1 MTTDSTT
8 ADKKDVDMKDAEVK
22 DEVKEEV
29 KEETE
34 TKAEGEEDVPMEEE
48 EKAEEKKEEKAVEKE
63 EDEDLSVPVSK
74 FSGDI
79 VLAGEDSSINA
90 IVSPENILSSIAI
103 GGQALHATTR
113 SNVGFTTGRYMVEC
127 QVLSM
132 HNNNHSEIRIGV
144 STEGSKLHIGTANS
158 VGFSV
163 TLNTYQICQADGTLA
178 AAKRNT
184 KRINQGDV
192 IGLLVNRVEEG
203 NANTVS
209 LFVNGERNSQP
220 VTLPDAFVNEA
231 AIPTFT
237 VKNSTIQMLTLE
249 NLRATYPFACRS
261 YGMVADKVAE
271 SYDIPTLE
279 EGEVVIPI
287 GNPTK
292 EWVDKYIDSH
302 KDHPVVNLTSGGFQ
316 EWATK
321 SSVAAKNQG
330 RPDAEAQKYIEKIMN
345 MKRRKYLYAF
355 SNNLIKKDRKAMCK
369 RLGSNLKITA
379 FVSDD
384 LLKELPKSCPD
395 YKNFSIP
402 MNAQLEGFHEVKFSK
417 NMKESKDVF
426 QSWLL
431 ANRLHSKVEGLKPS
445 PWYREKMAEWNKFKT
460 SVKQIAAKAKH
471 EEAKKQAEEARKAEG
486 GEEVKKEE
494 VKEEKKEEEKKEED
508 KTEAEKNDVDVK
520 EWSAEDWMLADLRY
534 ELHMLTF
541 AFAKD
546 VEELIKKKKEEKEA
560 KEAEAKEKGEDKE
573 AEKKEKDSDE
583 EEEEEEPEPPHT
595 QFTVNNLD
603 FYYRLYFSGAKLL
616 QPVTWGCTDL
626 REVCQPIADLVN
638 IGEEDDIVSS
648 KMVEEFGL
656 SSILELTESARQE
669 RKDRQVAG
677 DENAVLK
684 FKAPVVNTTPRF
696 NPGQQNKGTST
707 TTAKGNP
714 QMQNQQ
720 NKGQQW
726 GNYGK
731 GGYKGYNQYQPYGK
745 GKYGQDKGGGGRQIT
760 NAKGEIVSGGGAG
773 AGPVAAPS
781 GKGGSDQAV
790 QKPTIPGPMRM
801 LPSGAKRPPA
811 TTGGLVPPAA
821 KRFQE
826 M

>member
-1 MTTDSTT
+1 MTADSTT
-8 ADKKDVDMKDAEVK
+8 VDKDVEMKDAATK

-29 KEETE
+29 KDPE
-34 TKAEGEEDVPMEEE
+34 TKADGEDVPMEKEE
-48 EKAEEKKEEKAVEKE
+48 AEEKKEEEKVVEKE
-63 EDEDLSVPVSK
+63 EDEDLSVPVNK

-79 VLAGEDSSINA
+79 LLAGEDSTINA

-113 SNVGFTTGRYMVEC
+113 SNVGFTTGRYMIEV

-132 HNNNHSEIRIGV
+132 HNNNHSEIRLGV
-144 STEGSKLHIGTANS
+144 STEGSKLHIGTPNS

-163 TLNTYQICQADGTLA
+163 ALNTYQICNADGTLA
-178 AAKRNT
+178 AAKRNS
-184 KRINQGDV
+184 KRLTQGDV

-203 NANTVS
+203 NANSVS
-209 LFVNGERNSQP
+209 LFVNGERNSVAVP
-220 VTLPDAFVNEA
+220 LPDSFVNEA

-249 NLRATYPFACRS
+249 KTRATYPFACRS

-271 SYDIPTLE
+271 SYDIATLE

-287 GNPTK
+287 GNPSK
-292 EWVDKYIDSH
+292 EWVDKYMADNKEH
-302 KDHPVVNLTSGGFQ
+302 AVVNLTSGGFQ

-330 RPDAEAQKYIEKIMN
+330 RPDAESQKYLEKIMN

-355 SNNLIKKDRKAMCK
+355 GNNLVKKDRKALCK
-369 RLGSNLKITA
+369 RLGTNLKLTA

-384 LLKELPKSCPD
+384 LLNELPKSCPD
-395 YKNFSIP
+395 YKKFSIP

-417 NMKESKDVF
+417 SMKESKDVF
-426 QSWLL
+426 NGWIK

-445 PWYREKMAEWNKFKT
+445 AWYREKMAEWNKFKT
-460 SVKQIAAKAKH
+460 AVKAIASKAKM
-471 EEAKKQAEEARKAEG
+471 EEAKKAAEEAKKAEG
-486 GEEVKKEE
+486 GEEVKKEQ
-494 VKEEKKEEEKKEED
+494 VKEETKEEEKKEED

-520 EWSAEDWMLADLRY
+520 EWSNEDWMLADLRY

-546 VEELIKKKKEEKEA
+546 VEELIKKQKEEKET

-573 AEKKEKDSDE
+573 AEKKDKDSD

-616 QPVTWGCTDL
+616 QPATWGCTDL

-638 IGEEDDIVSS
+638 IGEDDDIVSS

-684 FKAPVVNTTPRF
+684 FKAPVVNTPRF
-696 NPGQQNKGTST
+696 NAPGQQNKGST
-707 TTAKGNP
+707 TTTPQGNQMKGGGKP
-714 QMQNQQ
+714 NQQ
-720 NKGQQW
+720 WN
-726 GNYGK
+726 NYGK
-731 GGYKGYNQYQPYGK
+731 GGYKGYNQGYTPYGK
-745 GKYGQDKGGGGRQIT
+745 GKYGQQDKGGGRQIT
-760 NAKGEIVSGGGAG
+760 NAKGEIVSGGGG
-773 AGPVAAPS
+773 AATPTTTPAS
-781 GKGGSDQAV
+781 GEPV
-790 QKPTIPGPMRM
+790 QKTIPGPMRM
-801 LPSGAKRPPA
+801 LPTGAKRPPPA
-811 TTGGLVPPAA
+811 AGGLLPPAA

-826 M
+826 A